1 MTMSVTTHE
10 TPPAPTNPAS
20 KAWAWARKHLF
31 SSGFNTLLTLLC
43 LWIIW
48 TLIPRR

>member
-1 MTMSVTTHE
+1 MSVTTHE